1 MPSLVREKKYNGSI
15 VACTIGEGK
24 DKKNLFFDKR
34 SLNES
39 SNVFIVLVSVIFDI
53 LIII

>member
-1 MPSLVREKKYNGSI
+1 MSSLVREEKYNGFI

-24 DKKNLFFDKR
+24 DKR

-39 SNVFIVLVSVIFDI
+39 SNIFLVLVSVISAFNHN
-53 LIII
+53 LI

>member
-24 DKKNLFFDKR
+24 DLKKSFFFDKR
-34 SLNES
+34 SLN
-39 SNVFIVLVSVIFDI
+39 
-53 LIII
+53 